1 MHFLIYF
8 AGEAHPKTVLTY
20 TTVWHTQRAIN
31 ALQCLKNLLLTN
43 KIQYFP
49 SFYRKCLSSATLFF
63 QIARIGIQSD
73 IDSNK
78 NTAKKV
84 NDYSGRAILAGKK
97 YFHIDRILC
106 FPSYYVQTTE
116 SECFNQQK

>member
-43 KIQYFP
+43 KIQWFP
-49 SFYRKCLSSATLFF
+49 TFYIKYLSSPTLFI
-63 QIARIGIQSD
+63 QISIQSD
-73 IDSNK
+73 IDSKNK
-78 NTAKKV
+78 TENSFSLQDDET
-84 NDYSGRAILAGKK
+84 
-97 YFHIDRILC
+97 ID
-106 FPSYYVQTTE
+106 
-116 SECFNQQK
+116 N